1 MLFYLNKGFVV
12 EQALVDLVKRY
23 FDEMDLDSVYK
34 NFHIYITND
43 HPFAHIIIEGNTR
56 SSDLFPSV
64 VITTDND
71 EKVPELS
78 NIPVQVRGVKLF
90 LEDLIELNNI
100 YRDRTSFDS
109 ETGIEEKIID
119 RNGNI
124 VKELIPGYIQ
134 VIDNAHFE
142 KLKAICEQK
151 GFVYGLEMKTQKR
164 DRISIEIWSEN
175 NQLKNEIYEKL
186 RLYLS
191 GKLLLDLKKY
201 EFNDVDIFD
210 KSIRG
215 DRSSNFNLDFDVLL
229 HGSHLSFEIDYSI
242 VQYVIDTDID
252 AEDKDLIMEVV
263 NHVKE

>member
-34 NFHIYITND
+34 NFHIYVTND

-71 EKVPELS
+71 DKVPELS
-78 NIPVQVRGVKLF
+78 NMPVQVRGVKLF
-90 LEDLIELNNI
+90 TEDLEELNNV
-100 YRDRTSFDS
+100 YRNRKIFNS
-109 ETGIEEKIID
+109 ETGQEEELLD
-119 RNGNI
+119 RDGNP

-134 VIDNAHFE
+134 VIDKGHFE
-142 KLKAICEQK
+142 KLKAICEKK

-164 DRISIEIWSEN
+164 DKISIEIWSEN

-191 GKLLLDLKKY
+191 GKLLLDLKRY
-201 EFNDVDIFD
+201 DFNDVDVFD

-229 HGSHLSFEIDYSI
+229 HGSHLSLEVDYSI

-252 AEDKDLIMEVV
+252 TENKDLILEVI